1 MGFEELGTCPF
12 NNINHLTY
20 KFGGQISPTFELVK
34 EKLRNLLPNMVYEEG
49 KFDSITDCLAV
60 KVFTQTT
67 NLNVALADTVYRL
80 YQNMYHHTELWGRKN
95 KIILSDR
102 EIPLKFSGKFYS
114 FRQEGY
120 IVEVG
125 VVGTHIAIHFHL
137 D

>member
-12 NNINHLTY
+12 KNINDLTSRL
-20 KFGGQISPTFELVK
+20 GNTISPTFKQVEIML
-34 EKLRNLLPNMVYEEG
+34 ENLLSYMVYEEG

-125 VVGTHIAIHFHL
+125 VVDTHIAIHFHL